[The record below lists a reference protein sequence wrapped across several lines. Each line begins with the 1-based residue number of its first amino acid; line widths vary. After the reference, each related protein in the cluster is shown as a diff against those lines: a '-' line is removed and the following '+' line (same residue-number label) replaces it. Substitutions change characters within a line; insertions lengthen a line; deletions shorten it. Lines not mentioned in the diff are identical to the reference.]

1 MADTTKQVLQICVT
15 TGSRVKDLV
24 IKNGQLIFIQDR
36 QRIAFDWND
45 KRTFYNRVEFLETE
59 AERTELESP
68 DDGYYFVIGT
78 AVFWKYESGSWKQLT
93 TNPEEIVFIGTEL
106 PELGSENT
114 LYVDK
119 LNNEIKVWNEDE
131 NKYQVVADKKE
142 MVEASEFE
150 IDSLFI

>member
-78 AVFWKYESGSWKQLT
+78 AVFWEYESGSWKQLT

-142 MVEASEFE
+142 MVEASESE

>member
-142 MVEASEFE
+142 MVEASESE